1 MSFQSLLDHTC
12 DIYHLCAGEG
22 SPGYG
27 LPASPESNYPKDPD
41 EMGVPCHFGVRTQ
54 TVSITQT
61 APVNVMDANIKLTLP
76 AGTDIRRHDKIVDCA
91 TGLEYTAE
99 QPRNIRD
106 HHMVVYVKMKDGQGA
121 L

>member
-1 MSFQSLLDHTC
+1 MSFESLLDHTC
-12 DIYHLCAGEG
+12 DIYHLRTGDG

-27 LPASPESNYPKDPD
+27 LPASPVFNYPEEPD
-41 EMGVPCHFGVRTQ
+41 ETGVPCHFGVRTQ
-54 TVSITQT
+54 TVAITQT
-61 APVNVMDANIKLTLP
+61 APFNVMDANIKLNLP

-121 L
+121 V